1 VKDEPNMSVEQR
13 WEDTEKGKPK
23 YSEGAEGWGWGGPSA
38 TETVQIVQA
47 YNSRQE
53 QYANVL

>member
-1 VKDEPNMSVEQR
+1 MSVEQR
-13 WEDTEKGKPK
+13 WEDTEKEKLK
-23 YSEGAEGWGWGGPSA
+23 YSEGAKGRGWGGPSA

-47 YNSRQE
+47 FNSRQE